1 MNHPVFG
8 SKPFSE
14 WDKEANKAGRRLGTT
29 YTIIRYKAR
38 GPVLVDVK
46 IAGDTDT
53 ISAAAIR
60 EAYARHS
67 VIWADFT
74 DYEEDAY
81 ARGGQVFYTATAT
94 AVNPVQNEL
103 LDFGKDD

>member
-1 MNHPVFG
+1 MTLQVMN
-8 SKPFSE
+8 SKPYNE
-14 WDKEANKAGRRLGTT
+14 WDKEANKAGQRLGTT
-29 YTIIRYKAR
+29 YTTVRYKAR

-46 IAGDTDT
+46 IAGDIDT

-74 DYEEDAY
+74 DYNEDAY
-81 ARGGQVFYTATAT
+81 ARGNQVFYTATAT
-94 AVNPVQNEL
+94 SVKTIQDDL